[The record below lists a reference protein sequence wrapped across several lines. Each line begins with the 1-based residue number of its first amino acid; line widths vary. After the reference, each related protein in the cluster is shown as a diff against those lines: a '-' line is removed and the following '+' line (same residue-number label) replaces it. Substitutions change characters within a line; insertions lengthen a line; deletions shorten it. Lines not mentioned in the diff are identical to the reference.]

1 MTVWIILCQSCTPS
15 TGQYSGYA
23 RSGCSGSVCVEN
35 CAKTGHSFCGK
46 FYLVAVSVVA
56 ATVVA
61 AAAVAVVAAAAAA
74 GVAFLIE
81 SDMLINLDLVEGTVL
96 PYPLTY

>member
-1 MTVWIILCQSCTPS
+1 
-15 TGQYSGYA
+15 
-23 RSGCSGSVCVEN
+23 VCVEN
-35 CAKTGHSFCGK
+35 CAKTGHSFCAK

-96 PYPLTY
+96 PYPLTYRYIPLEATVICPFGVHQRV